1 MKLSNND
8 NKQYKHITLDNGLR
22 VLLITDPSSEKSAAS
37 LTINVG
43 HFDDPVGR
51 QGMAHFIEHMLFL
64 GTEQYPIKG
73 EFSQIV
79 SQSGGNSNAWTGT
92 EHTCYFFDCL
102 STKLDHLLSRF
113 SDFFI
118 APLFEQSALTDERNA
133 IDAEFNLKVKDD
145 NRRIIQA
152 HKETA
157 NPAHP
162 FTKFSVGNHDTLGDS
177 HGDIRREIISFFK
190 HHYQAQW
197 MTLVIAG
204 PQKTNQLEKL
214 AHTHFT
220 AIKGNIK
227 HLKPQISVPFYR
239 PEDLGIKLH
248 IKPRKHLQKLIVS
261 FAMPNIDELYRYKSL
276 SFLAHLLGYEG
287 EGSLY
292 AILKKNGWINALSAG
307 GGVNGSN
314 FKDFNISFAL
324 TDLGIEF
331 YEDIV
336 ELLFEYIS
344 LIKEQ
349 QQILPALYADK
360 KQLMELAFD
369 NQEVNKLIDWVSN
382 VSVNMHHYSQE
393 YTLYGDYC
401 MEHFNQ
407 SLHTELL
414 GYLSPNNM
422 RLVLIHPTA
431 IDEEGAV
438 NKIAQWYN
446 TPYQVA
452 QIDKE
457 WLEALSRVHEPL
469 PEMRLPNVNPYLSNE
484 NTLYDIESTTHIPSQ
499 LQERPGFAFWFKQDA
514 TFRVTK
520 GHFYLEID
528 SEASISNHKAMAL
541 TRLFADLF
549 MDSVAEQFYSAELA
563 GLSYHLT
570 SHQGGLTL
578 HTAGL
583 SSCQLKLVSQL
594 VEALQKQPISAARF
608 AEYKKQ
614 LIRHWQN
621 HNKNKPV
628 SELFSILGAKLMP
641 WNPTPN
647 DLAKALQNVCFN
659 EFNSFRESFFTSIHA
674 KAFLHGNWQLQH
686 AVDIKHQLL
695 SNFAKSEILE
705 DLKKPLNTIETYYEA
720 TLTNEQSEHAFI
732 HYIQAPNHSVQDKI
746 KIMAFN
752 QLVSQL
758 YFEKLRTERQLG
770 YLVGAGYAP
779 FNNRAGIAFY
789 IQSPKFNSGELFQQH
804 QSFID
809 DFVTNIDD
817 LDGSHWTDVKSS
829 LQSQIAEKD
838 KNLRLRSQR
847 FWIAIGNEDHTFTM
861 QAQLLE
867 ALEHLT
873 FSELKDFI
881 FTVTK
886 KDFPSITLRIN

>member
-8 NKQYKHITLDNGLR
+8 NKQYKHVTLDNGLKA
-22 VLLITDPSSEKSAAS
+22 LLITDPSSEKSAVS

-43 HFDDPVGR
+43 HFDDPVNR

-73 EFSQIV
+73 EFAQIV
-79 SQSGGNSNAWTGT
+79 NQHGGNSNAWTGT
-92 EHTCYFFDCL
+92 EHTCYFFDCIAAEL
-102 STKLDHLLSRF
+102 GSLLPRF
-113 SDFFI
+113 ADFFI
-118 APLFEQSALTDERNA
+118 APSFEQSALLDERNA

-162 FTKFSVGNHDTLGDS
+162 FTKFSVGNHDTLGDK
-177 HGDIRREIISFFK
+177 HGDIHSEVIQFFK
-190 HHYQAQW
+190 QHYQAQW
-197 MTLVIAG
+197 MTLVVAG
-204 PQKTNQLEKL
+204 PQTLIELEKL
-214 AHTHFT
+214 ARVHFNT
-220 AIKGNIK
+220 ISGDRNLPKPKIK
-227 HLKPQISVPFYR
+227 VPFYR
-239 PEDLGIKLH
+239 QQDLGLKLQ

-336 ELLFEYIS
+336 EMLFEYIS
-344 LIKEQ
+344 LIQ
-349 QQILPALYADK
+349 VQHHTLPALYADK
-360 KQLMELAFD
+360 KRLMELAFD

-382 VSVNMHHYSQE
+382 VSVNMHHYSEE

-401 MEHFNQ
+401 MERFNQ
-407 SLHTELL
+407 TLHTELM
-414 GYLSPNNM
+414 GYLTPNNM

-431 IDEEGAV
+431 TDETDAI

-446 TPYQVA
+446 TPYQVVKIN
-452 QIDKE
+452 QQ
-457 WLEALSRVHEPL
+457 WLDALARINEPL
-469 PEMRLPNVNPYLSNE
+469 PEMRLPNVNPYLSEE
-484 NTLYDIESTTHIPSQ
+484 NTLFDIESTTHIPTR

-528 SEASISNHKAMAL
+528 SETSILNHTSMAL

-583 SSCQLKLVSQL
+583 SASQLKLVSQL

-647 DLAKALQNVCFN
+647 ELASALKNVCFN
-659 EFNSFRESFFTSIHA
+659 EFNAFRDSFFTSIHA
-674 KAFLHGNWQLQH
+674 KAFLHGNWQSQH
-686 AVDIKHQLL
+686 AIVTEQQLL
-695 SNFAKSEILE
+695 CSFAKSEILE
-705 DLKKPLNTIETYYEA
+705 DLKKPLETIKQRQIEHFESA
-720 TLTNEQSEHAFI
+720 NNEHAFV
-732 HYIQAPNHSVQDKI
+732 HYIQAPTPNVQDKI

-752 QLVSQL
+752 QLVSQH
-758 YFEKLRTERQLG
+758 YFEKLRTEQQLG

-779 FNNRAGIAFY
+779 FNTRAGIAFY
-789 IQSPKFNSGELFQQH
+789 IQSPNYHSGDLLKYHQQ
-804 QSFID
+804 FLN
-809 DFVTNIDD
+809 DFVSNIDEF
-817 LDGSHWTDVKSS
+817 DGQHWLDVKSS
-829 LQSQIAEKD
+829 LKSQIAEKD

-847 FWIAIGNEDHTFTM
+847 FWIAIGNDDHTFSM
-861 QAQLLE
+861 QAQLLDE
-867 ALEHLT
+867 LNKLT
-873 FSELKDFI
+873 FKELRHFI
-881 FTVTK
+881 CQISNK
-886 KDFPSITLRIN
+886 EFPSITLTIN

>member
-8 NKQYKHITLDNGLR
+8 NKQYKHVTLDNGLR

-102 STKLDHLLSRF
+102 SPKLDHLLSRF

-118 APLFEQSALTDERNA
+118 APLFEQSALNDERNA

-177 HGDIRREIISFFK
+177 HGDIRKEIIHFFQQY
-190 HHYQAQW
+190 YQAQW

-204 PQKTNQLEKL
+204 PQPSDELERL
-214 AHTHFT
+214 AYAHFS
-220 AIKGNIK
+220 AIQGNIK
-227 HLKPQISVPFYR
+227 HRKPKISSPFYR
-239 PEDLGIKLH
+239 AEDLGIKLH

-344 LIKEQ
+344 LIKAQ
-349 QQILPALYADK
+349 QHVLPALYADK

-382 VSVNMHHYSQE
+382 VSVNMHHYSEE

-401 MEHFNQ
+401 MECFNQ
-407 SLHTELL
+407 ALHDELI
-414 GYLSPNNM
+414 GYLCPNNM

-438 NKIAQWYN
+438 NKVAKWYN

-457 WLEALSRVHEPL
+457 WLEALSRIHEPL
-469 PEMRLPNVNPYLSNE
+469 PEMRLPNVNPYLSDD
-484 NTLYDIESTTHIPSQ
+484 NTLHDIESTAHIPTQ
-499 LQERPGFAFWFKQDA
+499 LQDRPGFAFWFKQDA

-520 GHFYLEID
+520 GHFYLELD
-528 SEASISNHKAMAL
+528 SEASIESHKAMAL

-583 SSCQLKLVSQL
+583 SSCQLKLASQL

-628 SELFSILGAKLMP
+628 SELFSLLGAKLMP

-659 EFNSFRESFFTSIHA
+659 EFNSFRDSFFTSIHA
-674 KAFLHGNWQLQH
+674 KAFLHGNWQQQH
-686 AVDIKHQLL
+686 ALGIKQQLL
-695 SNFAKSEILE
+695 CNFAKSEILE
-705 DLKKPLNTIETYYEA
+705 DLKKPLNTIDESYEA
-720 TLTNEQSEHAFI
+720 SFINEQNEHAFV
-732 HYIQAPNHSVQDKI
+732 HYIQAPSQSVQDKI

-779 FNNRAGIAFY
+779 FNTRAGIAFY
-789 IQSPKFNSGELFQQH
+789 IQSPKFNSRELLQQH
-804 QSFID
+804 QLFLA
-809 DFVTNIDD
+809 DFVNNIDSM
-817 LDGSHWTDVKSS
+817 DGIHWHDVKSS

-847 FWIAIGNEDHTFTM
+847 FWIAIGNEDHTFSM
-861 QAQLLE
+861 QTQLLE
-867 ALEHLT
+867 ALDKLT
-873 FSELKDFI
+873 FAELKAFI
-881 FTVTK
+881 ATVTEQS
-886 KDFPSITLRIN
+886 FPSIILRNN

>member
-22 VLLITDPSSEKSAAS
+22 VLLITDSSCEKSAAS
-37 LTINVG
+37 LAINIG

-73 EFSQIV
+73 EFSQVV

-102 STKLDHLLSRF
+102 ANKFDSLLSRF
-113 SDFFI
+113 ADFFI
-118 APLFEQSALTDERNA
+118 APLFEQSALNDERNA

-177 HGDIRREIISFFK
+177 HGDIRQEIIDFFNNN
-190 HHYQAQW
+190 YQAQW
-197 MTLVIAG
+197 MTLVLAG
-204 PQKTNQLEKL
+204 PQHLDELKQMATS
-214 AHTHFT
+214 HFQR
-220 AIKGNIK
+220 IKGDK
-227 HLKPQISVPFYR
+227 TYQKPKVDVPFYR
-239 PEDLGIKLH
+239 DEDLGLKLH

-261 FAMPNIDELYRYKSL
+261 FAMPNINELYRYKSL
-276 SFLAHLLGYEG
+276 SFIAHLLGYEG

-314 FKDFNISFAL
+314 FKDFNVSFAL
-324 TDLGIEF
+324 TDIGIEF

-336 ELLFEYIS
+336 EMLFEYIS
-344 LIKEQ
+344 LITEQ
-349 QQILPALYADK
+349 HHILPALYADK
-360 KQLMELAFD
+360 KRLMELAFD

-382 VSVNMHHYSQE
+382 VSVNMHHYSE
-393 YTLYGDYC
+393 ENTLYGDYC
-401 MEHFNQ
+401 MERFNQ
-407 SLHTELL
+407 TLHTELL
-414 GYLSPNNM
+414 NYLSPHNM
-422 RLVLIHPTA
+422 RLVLIHPETTDEPGA
-431 IDEEGAV
+431 I

-446 TPYQVA
+446 TPYQIA
-452 QIDKE
+452 QLNKE
-457 WLEALSRVHEPL
+457 WLNALARIDQPL
-469 PEMRLPNVNPYLSNE
+469 PEMRLPNVNPYLSQE
-484 NTLYDIESTTHIPSQ
+484 NILYDIESTTHTPVQ
-499 LQERPGFAFWFKQDA
+499 LKDRPGFAFWFKQDA

-520 GHFYLEID
+520 GHFYLELD

-583 SSCQLKLVSQL
+583 SSCQLKLASQL
-594 VEALQKQPISAARF
+594 VEALQKQPISATRF

-647 DLAKALQNVCFN
+647 ELAAALKNVCFN
-659 EFNSFRESFFTSIHA
+659 EFNAFRDSFFTSIHA
-674 KAFLHGNWQLQH
+674 KAFLHGNWQTKH
-686 AVDIKHQLL
+686 AIAIQQQLL
-695 SNFAKSEILE
+695 CNFAKSEILD
-705 DLKKPLNTIETYYEA
+705 DLKKPLNTIDKHLSETIA
-720 TLTNEQSEHAFI
+720 NEHSEHAFV
-732 HYIQAPNHSVQDKI
+732 HYIQAPSNSVQDKI

-752 QLVSQL
+752 QLISQH
-758 YFEKLRTERQLG
+758 YFEKLRTEQQLG

-779 FNNRAGIAFY
+779 FNTRAGIAFY
-789 IQSPKFNSGELFQQH
+789 IQSPNYESSELLNYH
-804 QSFID
+804 QLFLQE
-809 DFVTNIDD
+809 FVDNIDS
-817 LDGSHWTDVKSS
+817 LEHLQWSDVKTS
-829 LQSQIAEKD
+829 LKSQIAEKD

-847 FWIAIGNEDHTFTM
+847 FWIAIGNEDHTFSM
-861 QAQLLE
+861 QSKLLDALNQLSFAE
-867 ALEHLT
+867 IKA
-873 FSELKDFI
+873 FI
-881 FTVTK
+881 STVT
-886 KDFPSITLRIN
+886 DTSFPSITLRIN